1 MHGTECGCAQPVN
14 EAGSPRA
21 KLDCAHVT
29 RGRSSRHRAVNG
41 VPACSWLGQAY
52 VPRAR
57 APRRIEFACHASRV
71 PSRPLVS
78 SYSATISNPNEHA
91 TLPTVWD
98 SIADGD
104 NRDEM
109 KHACYN
115 SGSSGTARTFEQTHC
130 EHVVRVSRIPKY
142 FSHLMPCNISTSVS
156 LRTTKSLWS

>member
-1 MHGTECGCAQPVN
+1 MHACTEQCGCAQPVN

-29 RGRSSRHRAVNG
+29 RGKSSRHRAVNG

-52 VPRAR
+52 VPHTEL
-57 APRRIEFACHASRV
+57 APRVESSLRATHREYPLGRLFRV
-71 PSRPLVS
+71 IQPRFRTRTSTRLFRL
-78 SYSATISNPNEHA
+78 Y
-91 TLPTVWD
+91 WD

-115 SGSSGTARTFEQTHC
+115 SGSGGAVRTFEQTYC
-130 EHVVRVSRIPKY
+130 EHVVRVSRNFQIFQP
-142 FSHLMPCNISTSVS
+142 LGQP
-156 LRTTKSLWS
+156 